1 MPVTRITPISSEFS
15 IGSAIGTVILWM
27 ILTVIT
33 LGLAAFFFPY
43 FYQKDVL
50 NRSYVVDGA
59 GRRLGRIRCSLG
71 FGDAFGHAFLWILL
85 TIITLG
91 LALFIYQIRVTRFV
105 YNHAEIEWYS

>member
-1 MPVTRITPISSEFS
+1 MALPRLTQVKSEFS
-15 IGSAIGTVILWM
+15 VGSSIGTVIVWM
-27 ILTVIT
+27 LLTLIT
-33 LGLAAFFFPY
+33 LGIAAFFFPY

-50 NRSYVVDGA
+50 NRSFVVDGTGTKM
-59 GRRLGRIRCSLG
+59 GRLRCSIG

-105 YNHAEIEWYS
+105 YNHTEIEWLD